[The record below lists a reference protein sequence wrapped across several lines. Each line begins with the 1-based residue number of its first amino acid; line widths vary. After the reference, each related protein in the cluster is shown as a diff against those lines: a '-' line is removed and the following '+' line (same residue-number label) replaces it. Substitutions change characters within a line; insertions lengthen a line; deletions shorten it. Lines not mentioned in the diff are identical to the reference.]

1 MNTGR
6 EDKERKNRFL
16 DALEIANLDDPPPM
30 SATQLADDT
39 ATILARVRGTVAD
52 REPPRPSPVLPP
64 PPRRRV
70 DRLPLVAL
78 ALLTLAVAL
87 FPRQDVLQLLLFAV
101 APVALVLKW
110 TFEAYAGPELE
121 RECAVLD
128 QRARRFALLRR
139 RLGDA
144 AGAVAAAR
152 TDRWPAVP
160 SGVEHLDEALSRMRA
175 AGTTLDVLA
184 DLVERTSK
192 ASRAFATNWLAAP
205 AASFSAHRDE
215 MADIA
220 PDRVRA
226 TVTAALAQLRGL
238 ASMNLEIPMR
248 GEATGTADPSTRT
261 RTRTRTV
268 AAEIEAVVHEVA
280 QSQTTLDRELRRLE
294 RAFDTV
300 HHSAATH
307 VIKAGIPVGAV
318 RVAALTGLNLNVST
332 LSRARRSPARAVFL
346 QEARMAPDTS
356 LRQIRRAAVAMRA
369 AA

>member
-1 MNTGR
+1 VSTGG
-6 EDKERKNRFL
+6 EDKERKLRFL
-16 DALEIANLDDPPPM
+16 DALEIASLDDPPPL
-30 SATQLADDT
+30 SAAQLADDT
-39 ATILARVRGTVAD
+39 ATILARVRSTMAG
-52 REPPRPSPVLPP
+52 REPAPVLPP
-64 PPRRRV
+64 LPRRRA

-78 ALLTLAVAL
+78 ALLTLGVAL

-101 APVALVLKW
+101 APIALVLKW

-152 TDRWPAVP
+152 TDRGRAVVA
-160 SGVEHLDEALSRMRA
+160 GAEHVDEALSRIRA
-175 AGTTLDVLA
+175 VGNTLDVLA

-205 AASFSAHRDE
+205 VASFSAHRNE
-215 MADIA
+215 TAGIA

-226 TVTAALAQLRGL
+226 TVADALAQLRGL
-238 ASMNLEIPMR
+238 ASMNIEIPMR
-248 GEATGTADPSTRT
+248 GEATDTADPSS
-261 RTRTRTV
+261 RTRTV

-307 VIKAGIPVGAV
+307 VIKTHIPARMV
-318 RVAALTGLNLNVST
+318 RVAALIGMNLNVST
-332 LSRARRSPARAVFL
+332 LSRARRTPARTVFL

-356 LRQIRRAAVAMRA
+356 LRHIHRAAVAMRTA
-369 AA
+369 A